1 MTILKQSKFTL
12 IYKTLK
18 AQVDSEFKTTNVIVK
33 IIN

>member
-18 AQVDSEFKTTNVIVK
+18 AKVDSEFKKEDVIVK
-33 IIN
+33 TIN